1 MALDILDREIE
12 NSARQRLLKL
22 EDKFDSDVVY
32 FYGEIHQ
39 AVDRYFRDF
48 IEKLRSEGNNRRRLT
63 IVLNT
68 PGGSTETTE
77 KLVLIIRYHYKEVFF
92 VVPDYAMS
100 AGTVWCM
107 SGDKIFMDYSSSLG
121 PIDPQVL
128 TETKYVPALGYLDKV
143 QELIVKS
150 KNEELSQAE
159 FIMLRELD
167 LAELRSYEQARD
179 LTISLL
185 EDWLVKYKFKNWKF
199 HKSDPEKKGQKV
211 TKTEKKD
218 RAKEIAEKL
227 NDTKTWHSH
236 GRAIGIDCLRKIL
249 RLEIEDYTN
258 DKETKE
264 LIRGYSDMLTGYIIR
279 MGYKIFLHSRNT
291 FF

>member
-1 MALDILDREIE
+1 MAIDILDQEIE
-12 NSARQRLLKL
+12 KAARQKLLEL
-22 EDKFDSDVVY
+22 EKRFDSDVVY
-32 FYGEIHQ
+32 FYGAIHQ
-39 AVDRYFRDF
+39 ALDRSFRDF
-48 IEKLRSEGNNRRRLT
+48 IEKLRSEGNTRKRLT

-77 KLVLIIRYHYKEVFF
+77 KLVLITRHHYKEIFF

-107 SGDKIFMDYSSSLG
+107 SGDKIYMDYSSSLG
-121 PIDPQVL
+121 PIDPQVV
-128 TETKYVPALGYLDKV
+128 TGNKYVPALGYLDKV
-143 QELIVKS
+143 QELIKKS
-150 KNEELSQAE
+150 KKEELSQAE

-167 LAELRSYEQARD
+167 FAELRSYEQARD

-185 EDWLVKYKFKNWKF
+185 EDWLVKYKFKNWKV
-199 HKSDPEKKGQKV
+199 HKADRDKKGQPV
-211 TKTEKKD
+211 TSKEKKE

-227 NDTKTWHSH
+227 NDTKIWHSH
-236 GRAIGIDCLRKIL
+236 GRSIGIDCLRKIL

-258 DKETKE
+258 DKELRE
-264 LIRGYSDMLTGYIIR
+264 LIRGYNEMLIGYILR
-279 MGYKIFLHSRNT
+279 MGLKTFFHSRN